1 MSDKKTELIEWVQA
15 IAIAFVLSIIIKT
28 FIFEV
33 ILVDGYSMVPTL
45 HERDRIIVSKL
56 TYRMSTPKQG
66 DIVIFK
72 NPGNMKQNYVKRVI
86 GVAGD
91 RIEIKDGMVYIND
104 ELLNE
109 AYIKEQPFGDFPEQI
124 VPENTIFVLGD
135 NRNFSKD
142 SRDPSVGFI
151 PLKNVL
157 GKAKIRIWPFTDIT
171 LFE

>member
-1 MSDKKTELIEWVQA
+1 M
-15 IAIAFVLSIIIKT
+15 
-28 FIFEV
+28 
-33 ILVDGYSMVPTL
+33 
-45 HERDRIIVSKL
+45 
-56 TYRMSTPKQG
+56 
-66 DIVIFK
+66 
-72 NPGNMKQNYVKRVI
+72 
-86 GVAGD
+86 AGD

-109 AYIKEQPFGDFPEQI
+109 AYIKSNFGDFPEQI